1 MKLTTTGRTVFD
13 MAPADH
19 ENIMLEVRA
28 MVKDAMSDQIANEL
42 QSEVIRVLLQ
52 NIDNDRIAAYV
63 GMNLDYSRVIEYAR
77 NGLLNH
83 LHEDERFNNRMMR
96 LIGNATIGVT
106 NEAVERVTA
115 LIEAKSNNN
124 SDL

>member
-1 MKLTTTGRTVFD
+1 MRLTTAGRTSFD
-13 MAPADH
+13 LTPESYESMM
-19 ENIMLEVRA
+19 NEVRM
-28 MVKDAMSDQIANEL
+28 MVKDLMSNHIADEIQCKVRESL
-42 QSEVIRVLLQ
+42 IQRLDAEH
-52 NIDNDRIAAYV
+52 IAQYV

-77 NGLLNH
+77 NGILNH
-83 LHEDERFNNRMMR
+83 LNEDERFNNRIMR

>member
-1 MKLTTTGRTVFD
+1 MRLTTTGRTVFD

>member
-1 MKLTTTGRTVFD
+1 MRLTTTGRTVFD

-42 QSEVIRVLLQ
+42 QNEVIRVLLQ

>member
-1 MKLTTTGRTVFD
+1 MRLTTTGRTSFD
-13 MAPADH
+13 LTPESYESMM
-19 ENIMLEVRA
+19 NEVRM
-28 MVKDAMSDQIANEL
+28 MVKDLMSKHIADDIQSKVVASLMQTLDQGLIA
-42 QSEVIRVLLQ
+42 Q
-52 NIDNDRIAAYV
+52 YV
-63 GMNLDYSRVIEYAR
+63 GMNLDYSRVIDYAR
-77 NGLLNH
+77 NGILNQ
-83 LHEDERFNNRMMR
+83 LNEDERFNNRIMR

>member
-28 MVKDAMSDQIANEL
+28 MVKDAMSDQIANDL

>member
-1 MKLTTTGRTVFD
+1 MRLTTIGRTVFD
-13 MAPADH
+13 MSPADH

-42 QSEVIRVLLQ
+42 QNEVIRVLLQ